1 MDMPKLLE
9 DLSATVQEM
18 LMKLDAPAMTLSLNY
33 PLPTLERLLGA
44 ALSQEDMLDALEKG
58 FTGVQDR
65 YGLITAR
72 DAGEGLLCLT
82 VPAKGAAYMLAH
94 GAGADFLRDLLG
106 AVKGHASMQ
115 DVMAVFEKH
124 GRAHAEKMDNPE
136 FDYLVYFEDGQP
148 DSFRYCLSQHGGHVS
163 YHRFAKEDYESF
175 GF

>member
-44 ALSQEDMLDALEKG
+44 QLSQEEMLAVLQEGFEKH
-58 FTGVQDR
+58 QDC

-72 DAGEGLLCLT
+72 DAGDGLLCIT
-82 VPAKGAAYMLAH
+82 VPQKGAEYMLSH
-94 GAGADFLRDLLG
+94 GGSVDFLRDLIS
-106 AVKGHASMQ
+106 AVKAHAPVE
-115 DVMAVFEKH
+115 DVLAVFEKH
-124 GRAHAEKMDNPE
+124 GQAHAEKMDNPE
-136 FDYLVYFEDGQP
+136 FDYLVYFENGQP
-148 DSFRYCLSQHGGHVS
+148 DSCRYCLSVHDGHVS